1 MKGAGLGMAA
11 REVGGWGEGGRG
23 QGHGGSQGLG
33 EGREGLRG
41 NLVVFQWAVTFPG
54 TDVHMAVLCLAGHVH
69 G

>member
-1 MKGAGLGMAA
+1 MGGGGPRAGAG
-11 REVGGWGEGGRG
+11 
-23 QGHGGSQGLG
+23 GGSQGLG